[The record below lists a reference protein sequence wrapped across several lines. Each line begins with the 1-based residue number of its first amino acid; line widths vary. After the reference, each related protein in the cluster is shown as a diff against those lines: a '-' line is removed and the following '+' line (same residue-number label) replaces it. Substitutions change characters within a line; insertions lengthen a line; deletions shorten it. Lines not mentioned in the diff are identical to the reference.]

1 MRVMPADGFAGA
13 VNGAVTPH
21 GFWQRLARMLDDYLV
36 DRAKGTVPAAAFRRS
51 RHEIERCR
59 RLMRK
64 GSLTPAHSKVTYVP
78 SRRAARAAP
87 PSW

>member
-1 MRVMPADGFAGA
+1 MRIVPANRLAGV
-13 VNGAVTPH
+13 VNPAVTPY
-21 GFWQRLARMLDDYLV
+21 GFWQRLARMFDDYLV
-36 DRAKGTVPAAAFRRS
+36 DRAKRTVPAAAFRRS
-51 RHEIERCR
+51 RREIERCR
-59 RLMRK
+59 RLMLK